1 MFVLGASFWARYLEV
16 ARLELLAL
24 TTLETNDPATRARL
38 EAKGDTALAIQLVAR
53 LKPDELHCLAAAH
66 ISLTFEHVVERAP
79 ASELDGLL
87 EICEHRPAAALSIA
101 AAHLQSVALS
111 GTQWYSVVISGTSAH
126 SVAIREPQPVPPLTT
141 Q

>member
-53 LKPDELHCLAAAH
+53 LKPDELVSST
-66 ISLTFEHVVERAP
+66 ISLEQINED
-79 ASELDGLL
+79 LDQL
-87 EICEHRPAAALSIA
+87 R
-101 AAHLQSVALS
+101 S
-111 GTQWYSVVISGTSAH
+111 GTVARTLVIMRQGEDS
-126 SVAIREPQPVPPLTT
+126 
-141 Q
+141 